1 MIYFTV
7 TNNINI
13 KLVDS
18 TLVEY
23 KRFVKDG
30 LWINENIYCTTYDD
44 FKDIKKIFVNLQQ
57 EDFKF
62 EIIDEKRFVK
72 STLFPKKIGVS
83 FLNEFQTAQEHES
96 LLLKQNF
103 ILSHFKQKNLE
114 GYFQEDYTAF
124 ESIDFLKNKINLAIV
139 GYCSKNLGEIINF
152 CSALRILHAKLKEQC
167 QDLTIDIYLQASSN
181 NYYKRD
187 KELFETYAFIHK
199 VMPLSLSI
207 HALCQYDYFIDMSN
221 CTQSFYYDELPYIDF
236 FLRHFGLNFDA
247 ILDKEKY
254 NELNL
259 HKYHINPKLQEKIDG
274 LKQKGKLLLFHPYSA
289 HATRSIPIENSKK
302 ILDKLVNFSQEY
314 VVVSALKIDHIKN
327 ENYIDLSLFSKTFFD
342 FIYIVSQMD
351 YVVTVDTAT
360 YHISDAFF
368 IPTVVLFT
376 NEELILKRVKYYSY
390 VKPIQVKNDSKS
402 YSHFIFKNDALYVD
416 DFHSWN
422 EMKIAK
428 VIKLLE
434 KIR

>member
-1 MIYFTV
+1 MIYFSV

-18 TLVEY
+18 SLVEY

-30 LWINENIYCTTYDD
+30 LWVNENIYCTTYDD
-44 FKDIKKIFVNLQQ
+44 FKDIKKIFSNLQQ

-62 EIIDEKRFVK
+62 QIVDEQRFSK
-72 STLFPKKIGVS
+72 STLFPKKLGAS
-83 FLNEFQTAQEHES
+83 FLNEFQTAQHYET
-96 LLLKQNF
+96 LLQKQNF
-103 ILSHFKQKNLE
+103 VLPNFKQESVE
-114 GYFQEDYTAF
+114 GYFEEEYVAF
-124 ESIDFLKNKINLAIV
+124 DEIDFLKNKIHLAIV

-152 CSALRILHAKLKEQC
+152 CSALRILHNKLKEKS
-167 QDLTIDIYLQASSN
+167 QDVMIDIYLQASSN
-181 NYYKRD
+181 SYYKRD

-207 HALCQYDYFIDMSN
+207 QALCEYDYFIDMSS

-236 FLRHFGLNFDA
+236 FLRHFGLNFDT
-247 ILDKEKY
+247 ILKEEKY
-254 NELNL
+254 NELHL
-259 HKYHINPKLQEKIDG
+259 HKYHVNSKLQEKLNE

-289 HATRSIPIENSKK
+289 QATRSIPIENSKK

-314 VVVSALKIDHIKN
+314 VVVSALKMDNPKN
-327 ENYIDLSLFSKTFFD
+327 ENFIDLSFYSKTFFD
-342 FIYIVSQMD
+342 FVYIISQMD
-351 YVVTVDTAT
+351 YVLSVDTAT

-376 NEELILKRVKYYSY
+376 NEELILKRVKYYNY
-390 VKPIQVKNDSKS
+390 VKPVKIKNEPKS
-402 YSHFIFKNDALYVD
+402 YSHFIFKHDALYVD
-416 DFHSWN
+416 DFQSWN
-422 EMKIAK
+422 EMKISK